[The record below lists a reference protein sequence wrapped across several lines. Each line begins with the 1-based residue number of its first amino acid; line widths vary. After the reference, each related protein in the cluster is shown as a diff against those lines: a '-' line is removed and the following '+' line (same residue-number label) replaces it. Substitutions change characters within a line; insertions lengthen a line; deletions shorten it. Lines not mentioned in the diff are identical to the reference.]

1 MKPKKKAARIIV
13 PYGMIDRLSKRF
25 GCNRKTIQTALAY
38 MTNSELANNIRKE
51 AMKYYR
57 GTEVE
62 LNV

>member
-1 MKPKKKAARIIV
+1 MKSKRKAARILV
-13 PYGMIDRLSKRF
+13 PYGMVGRLATRF
-25 GCNRKTIQTALAY
+25 NVNRKTIQTALAY